1 MTRVPVDAV
10 KIVAEDIKG
19 WLVANEGSLTVALD
33 IDITPELAAEGLA
46 RELVNR
52 IQNLR
57 KQYGL
62 QITDHISLAIEGNE
76 QVRSTVEGY
85 ADYIGGQVLAD
96 AIVSRIPETA
106 ERTETLDIDG
116 TEVRIAISQA

>member
-1 MTRVPVDAV
+1 M
-10 KIVAEDIKG
+10 
-19 WLVANEGSLTVALD
+19 
-33 IDITPELAAEGLA
+33 
-46 RELVNR
+46 
-52 IQNLR
+52 
-57 KQYGL
+57 
-62 QITDHISLAIEGNE
+62 
-76 QVRSTVEGY
+76 RSTVEGY